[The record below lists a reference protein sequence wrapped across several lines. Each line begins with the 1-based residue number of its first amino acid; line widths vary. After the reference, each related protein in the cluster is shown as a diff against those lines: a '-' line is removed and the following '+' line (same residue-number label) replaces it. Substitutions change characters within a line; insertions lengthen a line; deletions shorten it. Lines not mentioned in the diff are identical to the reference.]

1 MMGGLLLRMT
11 FCDGIR
17 ILSDGI
23 DDGTACD
30 EARSWIDIVC
40 GTWLVCI
47 GHCWVWVN
55 GRHVDYGEED
65 IKRLLCE

>member
-1 MMGGLLLRMT
+1 MDWEMGHGKGGRGKGEGREGGGDDVMGGLLLRMT

-30 EARSWIDIVC
+30 KARSWIGIV
-40 GTWLVCI
+40 
-47 GHCWVWVN
+47 
-55 GRHVDYGEED
+55 
-65 IKRLLCE
+65 